1 MYLFTCAAFIS
12 QIHKNTR
19 CRTKINLVF
28 IARGG
33 RFSGG
38 IYSTAH
44 SLFFFSHGFI
54 HFLRQ
59 SRRRNTLL
67 AKLYSSVCHVCP
79 RFQVV

>member
-1 MYLFTCAAFIS
+1 MYLFTCAALIS

-19 CRTKINLVF
+19 RRTKINLLF

-44 SLFFFSHGFI
+44 SLFFSHGFI

>member
-1 MYLFTCAAFIS
+1 MYLFTCAALIS

-19 CRTKINLVF
+19 SRTKINLVF

-44 SLFFFSHGFI
+44 SIVFSPGFI

-59 SRRRNTLL
+59 SRKKYL
-67 AKLYSSVCHVCP
+67 AGKII
-79 RFQVV
+79 